1 MDQAII
7 NAPFGQLRLTA
18 DHDFLTGIEFLLE
31 REPLKKAH
39 SPILRETQAQLAAY
53 FKNPRHVFDLP
64 MTLRGTA
71 FQQAVW
77 QGLCDIPPGSP
88 LTYGQLA
95 KILNTAPRAVGGA
108 CGANPIPVIVP
119 CHRVVSASGIGGFMK
134 TRYLGPLNI
143 KSWLLAHER
152 AHEQDE

>member
-7 NAPFGQLRLTA
+7 TAPFGQLRLTA
-18 DHDFLTGIEFLLE
+18 DADHLIGIEFLLE
-31 REPLKKAH
+31 RVPLKKANT
-39 SPILRETQAQLAAY
+39 PILKETEAQLTAY

-64 MTLRGTA
+64 MKLDGTP
-71 FQQAVW
+71 FQQRVW
-77 QGLCDIPPGSP
+77 KALCGIPAGTP

-95 KILNTAPRAVGGA
+95 TKLNTAARAIGGA

-152 AHEQDE
+152 AP